1 MDKLIVDTLELK
13 PEYQEANRLW
23 EKFYKRF
30 FRVVAWLLWRNRPL
44 VHYPLVID
52 IELGNM
58 QYQYMYFG
66 FKKTLIRINRFN
78 VILVARMNDK
88 GVDLNYKRFYK
99 TEILT
104 NAETIEKQLDI
115 ELREVHLN

>member
-1 MDKLIVDTLELK
+1 MDNLKVETLVLK
-13 PEYQEANRLW
+13 PEYEAANRLW
-23 EKFYKRF
+23 EKFFKRF
-30 FRVVAWLLWRNRPL
+30 FRVIAWLLWRNRPL

-78 VILVARMNDK
+78 VILVARMDNK
-88 GVDLNYKRFYK
+88 GVDLSRKRFYV
-99 TEILT
+99 TEVLT
-104 NAETIEKQLDI
+104 DPEEIEEQLNK
-115 ELREVHLN
+115 ELRSVNLN